1 MLVVTDLDGT
11 LLDHHTYSHAPA
23 TAALAELARRNI
35 PVVLNTSKTR
45 TELVQLLPAL
55 QLNTPF
61 IVENGSAVY
70 QADGEACQVLGVKRP
85 VLLETL
91 DEARRQGFEFR
102 SYRDLRLDGVMA
114 QTGLDRAAAKA
125 SLDREFTEPLVWQG
139 TLEERREFISW
150 IQAQGLQCL
159 EGGRFL
165 HAMGRC
171 DKGVAMQKL
180 RESYY
185 PDIEGPV
192 VALGDSENDLAM
204 LKRADIAVCIRSTSG
219 RRLRLESGPNNTVLH
234 TLACGPEGWAEAISD
249 ILQTN

>member
-23 TAALAELARRNI
+23 MAALAELARRTI

-70 QADGEACQVLGVKRP
+70 DAEGKTCQVLGVKRP
-85 VLLETL
+85 VLLEAL
-91 DEARRQGFEFR
+91 DEARRRGFEFD
-102 SYRDLRLDGVMA
+102 SYRDMGLDGVMA
-114 QTGLDRAAAKA
+114 HTGLDRAAAKA

-139 TLEERREFISW
+139 TPERRREFVSW
-150 IQAQGLQCL
+150 IKAQGLQCL

-165 HAMGRC
+165 HVMGRC
-171 DKGVAMQKL
+171 DKGAAMQQL

-185 PDIEGPV
+185 PDTEGPV

-219 RRLRLESGPNNTVLH
+219 KRLHLESDSNNTVMH
-234 TLACGPEGWAEAISD
+234 TLACGPEGWAEAISE
-249 ILQTN
+249 ILRAN